1 MIAPLPTRHK
11 IRARAL
17 RSGANGAWTV
27 APTVKSDM
35 SEALRLRGDK
45 SWRPGGERAA
55 RAVRRRRL
63 SAAICALLFVSAAT
77 TCLASELSEDT
88 LKGFQEYVRAAEA
101 EMEASNDASFLLM
114 DRLPGAEKA
123 KLYSEVENG
132 TILVLPVETTEGGKH
147 IKIPDGMVHHWV
159 GVMFARGVS
168 LQQARSLL
176 LDYSNY
182 GEIYR
187 PTIRRGQVVSHTDD
201 TFETVVQFHTSS
213 PEMAFDAHFDVHVFY
228 DDASHMRIRSIS
240 TRVNELDNP
249 GNPDSRVMPDGRGSG
264 YLWRLNDYWRIEE
277 KDGGVFVQVESIELS
292 RSVPYLLSWVIDP
305 IVRDK
310 SRNAVSSLLS
320 ATRRALFH
328 QSKSE

>member
-1 MIAPLPTRHK
+1 MSGAP
-11 IRARAL
+11 AL
-17 RSGANGAWTV
+17 RGG
-27 APTVKSDM
+27 KSTPR
-35 SEALRLRGDK
+35 S
-45 SWRPGGERAA
+45 GERAN
-55 RAVRRRRL
+55 RAVRRRRF
-63 SAAICALLFVSAAT
+63 AAAACALLFASAAT
-77 TCLASELSEDT
+77 SCPASELSENT
-88 LKGFQEYVRAAEA
+88 LQGFREYVTAAEA
-101 EMEASNDASFLLM
+101 QDATNDASFLVI

-123 KLYSEVENG
+123 KLYSEVESG
-132 TILVLPVETTEGGKH
+132 AILVLPVDTTDNGKR

-168 LQQARSLL
+168 LREARSLL

-187 PTIRRGQVVSHTDD
+187 PTIRRAQVVSHTDD
-201 TFETVVQFHTSS
+201 TFKTVVQFHTSS
-213 PEMAFDAHFDVHVFY
+213 PEMAFNAHFDVRVFD
-228 DDASHMRIRSIS
+228 DDANHMRIRSIS
-240 TRVNELDNP
+240 TQVNQLDNP
-249 GNPDSRVMPDGRGSG
+249 GNPDSPVMPDGQGNG
-264 YLWRLNDYWRIEE
+264 YLWRLNDYWRLEE

-292 RSVPYLLSWVIDP
+292 RSVPYLLSWVVDP